1 MSLKREIDSGL
12 EMLKF
17 KMEIKLKS
25 KEILDCNRL
34 GYRGSFHLESRELNK
49 NIKSFYNHLL
59 VNNLIINSWNKF

>member
-34 GYRGSFHLESRELNK
+34 GYRGSFQLESRELNK